1 MYVQPRLKMKER
13 VARTNV
19 LKARTNEVTIT
30 PTEMG
35 TVGLRG

>member
-1 MYVQPRLKMKER
+1 MYVQLRLKMKER

-35 TVGLRG
+35 TGSLCG